1 MKRSFLIAPL
11 GALFLASIASAQ
23 SKASPDF
30 KADVGLPF
38 TRGVSELQL
47 AGGFAFSQNF
57 HDIYRPQMNDV
68 DATVRFGY
76 MLTDPLFE
84 GIIRGNIEV
93 LGEVFG
99 GGFVKGPADGLVGA
113 TLFFQYNYVQP
124 GWRFVPYE
132 HIGGGAVYSDASNS
146 HPQRELGSPV
156 LFNVQA
162 GFGTR
167 FLCTEKWGLFLE
179 VNWRHMSNAG
189 LADRN
194 TGLNQVSSWLG
205 VNFFF

>member
-1 MKRSFLIAPL
+1 MKRSFLIPVL
-11 GALFLASIASAQ
+11 GALFDAAIASAQ
-23 SKASPDF
+23 SDPSLERR
-30 KADVGLPF
+30 ADVKSPF

-57 HDIYRPQMNDV
+57 HDVFRPQMNDV
-68 DATVRFGY
+68 DATARFGY

-84 GIIRGNIEV
+84 GVIRGNIEV
-93 LGEVFG
+93 VGEVFG

-113 TLFFQYNYVQP
+113 TLFFQYNYVHP

-132 HIGGGAVYSDASNS
+132 HVGGGAVYSDASAS

-156 LFNVQA
+156 LFNLQV

-167 FLCTEKWGLFLE
+167 FLCTKEWGLFLE
-179 VNWRHMSNAG
+179 ADWRHLSNAD
-189 LADRN
+189 LAERN
-194 TGLNQVSSWLG
+194 RGLNQVSSWLG
-205 VNFFF
+205 VSFFF